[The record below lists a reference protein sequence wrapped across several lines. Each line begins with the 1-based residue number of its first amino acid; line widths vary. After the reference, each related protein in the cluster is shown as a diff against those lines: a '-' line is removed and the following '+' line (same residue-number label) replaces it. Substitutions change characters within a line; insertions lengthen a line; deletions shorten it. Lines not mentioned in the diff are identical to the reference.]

1 MFVWKSDIKLSDKLS
16 NFSVTYCKHLPLQC
30 PGRLKLTDQHIIFKN
45 SKTGK
50 VEQITASDLDIV
62 NWQRLVGTWGIR
74 IFLKNGTL
82 HRFGGFK
89 EGVS

>member
-1 MFVWKSDIKLSDKLS
+1 
-16 NFSVTYCKHLPLQC
+16 
-30 PGRLKLTDQHIIFKN
+30 
-45 SKTGK
+45 
-50 VEQITASDLDIV
+50 V

-89 EGVS
+89 GEQEKIAKFFSSNYKKEMLEKELSLKG